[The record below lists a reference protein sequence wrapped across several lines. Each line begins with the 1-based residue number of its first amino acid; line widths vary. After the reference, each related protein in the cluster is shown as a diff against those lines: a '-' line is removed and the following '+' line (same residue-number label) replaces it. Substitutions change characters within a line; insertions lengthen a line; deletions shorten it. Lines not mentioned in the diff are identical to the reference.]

1 MKQGVVELLKK
12 IEHVLHLFLVGAD
25 DWFSVEIEYDIKNQY
40 YTVCLSKKC
49 QKVHT
54 NVLRYIEHGD
64 DKAVTT
70 KNRFEALGE
79 KFLGSLE
86 EEKTV
91 IVGGGRAGRRNKIGR
106 RTKNSKGPN
115 HCSKRGQN
123 QGRKRKKTLQKT
135 LIVIEIPGQA
145 KSS

>member
-1 MKQGVVELLKK
+1 MRREGKSRKKLVKREGKRCRKNGERHQGRNNKGIGSRCARVKQGVVELLKK
-12 IEHVLHLFLVGAD
+12 
-25 DWFSVEIEYDIKNQY
+25 
-40 YTVCLSKKC
+40 
-49 QKVHT
+49 
-54 NVLRYIEHGD
+54 IEHGD

-123 QGRKRKKTLQKT
+123 QGRKRKKILQKT